1 MKLNLV
7 SLVTFVLASLLL
19 IASPLSLTNALT
31 SKAMTSRLESF
42 ADRPNQT
49 IRRSDEQLVN
59 ATFGLGGTA
68 HQLNSIVL
76 FDQWVSYLN
85 QRHETYLDSQSVLQT
100 STHIRP
106 TWSNTYVE
114 LAKLSES
121 KRERDRYIHLASLF
135 GPYASS
141 SRLLMIEDTFTKW
154 EKADLDRQVL
164 ASQHLVSLARKWR
177 HKEALDA
184 MISYSPAKQRMCS
197 LLAFNAIRVKA
208 CA

>member
-7 SLVTFVLASLLL
+7 SIVTLVLASLLL

-31 SKAMTSRLESF
+31 SKAMTSRLVSF
-42 ADRPNQT
+42 AHHPEQT

-59 ATFGLGGTA
+59 TTFGLGGTA

-85 QRHETYLDSQSVLQT
+85 QRHKTYLDSQSLLQT

-114 LAKLSES
+114 LAKVSES
-121 KRERDRYIHLASLF
+121 ESERDRYINLASLF
-135 GPYASS
+135 GPYAPS
-141 SRLLMIEDTFTKW
+141 SRLLMIEDTFTSW
-154 EKADLDRQVL
+154 EKADLDKQVL
-164 ASQHLVSLARKWR
+164 ASQHLVSLARIWR
-177 HKEALDA
+177 HREALDT
-184 MISYSPAKQRMCS
+184 MISYSPAKQRMCN
-197 LLAFNAIRVKA
+197 LLAFNTIKVRA